1 MEKFL
6 GSIKIK
12 FISPRKG
19 QMAIEAVLLMTILVS
34 VFLLILKFTQGS
46 QGTPPMLQ
54 RLVSKPV
61 IDKFRT
67 ITSFGT
73 WNSDGCTAPG
83 KAKQTLG
90 KCHPNSI
97 QRSLSSDPG

>member
-6 GSIKIK
+6 GSTKNKI
-12 FISPRKG
+12 IRNRRG
-19 QMAIEAVLLMTILVS
+19 QFAIEAILLMTILVGITMS
-34 VFLLILKFTQGS
+34 IYKFVKG
-46 QGTPPMLQ
+46 PPESMVQ
-54 RLVSKPV
+54 KLVNDKV
-61 IDKFRT
+61 IDRFKS

-97 QRSLSSDPG
+97 HRSLSSDPGI

>member
-6 GSIKIK
+6 GSTKNNLI
-12 FISPRKG
+12 RNRRG
-19 QMAIEAVLLMTILVS
+19 QFAIEAVLLLTLLVGIS
-34 VFLLILKFTQGS
+34 LSIFNFVKGPPSLLQK
-46 QGTPPMLQ
+46 
-54 RLVSKPV
+54 LVTTKV
-61 IDKFRT
+61 IARFST

-97 QRSLSSDPG
+97 HRSLSSDPGP